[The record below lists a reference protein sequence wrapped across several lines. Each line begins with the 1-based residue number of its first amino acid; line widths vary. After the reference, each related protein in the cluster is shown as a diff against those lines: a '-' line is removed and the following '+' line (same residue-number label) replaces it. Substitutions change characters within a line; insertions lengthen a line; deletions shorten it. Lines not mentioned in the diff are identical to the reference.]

1 MGRYDLFLRGADPR
15 SIIDPMK
22 EAEAAPSQEARAG
35 PSFDDILA
43 AQLPSG
49 SVKISTEAQASLK
62 AAGIEMT
69 PLEFDRIGRAID
81 EVANAGGQQALLVG
95 EKLALVVD
103 VAERT
108 VTAGAARIEA
118 RDRVFSDIDSV
129 MLIE

>member
-15 SIIDPMK
+15 SIIDPTR
-22 EAEAAPSQEARAG
+22 EAESAQSQEARAG

-81 EVANAGGQQALLVG
+81 EVSTAGGQQALLVG

-103 VAERT
+103 VMERT
-108 VTAGAARIEA
+108 ITAGSARIEA
-118 RDRVFSDIDSV
+118 KDRVFSDIDSV

>member
-15 SIIDPMK
+15 SIIDPTR
-22 EAEAAPSQEARAG
+22 EAESAQSQEARAG

-49 SVKISTEAQASLK
+49 SVKILTEAQASLK

-81 EVANAGGQQALLVG
+81 EVSTAGGQQALLVG

-103 VAERT
+103 VVERT
-108 VTAGAARIEA
+108 ITAGSARIEA
-118 RDRVFSDIDSV
+118 KDRVFSDIDSV

>member
-22 EAEAAPSQEARAG
+22 EAESAPSQEARAG

>member
-15 SIIDPMK
+15 SIIDPTR
-22 EAEAAPSQEARAG
+22 EAESAQSQEARAG

-81 EVANAGGQQALLVG
+81 EVSTAGGQQALLVG

-103 VAERT
+103 VVERT
-108 VTAGAARIEA
+108 ITAGSARIEA
-118 RDRVFSDIDSV
+118 KDRVFSDIDSV